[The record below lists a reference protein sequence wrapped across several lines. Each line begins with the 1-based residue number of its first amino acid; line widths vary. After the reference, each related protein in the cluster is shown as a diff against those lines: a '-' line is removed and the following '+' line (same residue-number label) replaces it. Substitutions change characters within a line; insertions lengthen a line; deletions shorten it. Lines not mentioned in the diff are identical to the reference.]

1 MVLNVNQNILPSI
14 NCGAVKGLA
23 GYSCIMYPHGCG
35 TAYVDLSA
43 LDEGATTRKAAATST
58 YFTVLVEHKAVPL
71 MSDSE
76 ALTVLEYIFDLGNI
90 RYCYSADRGFRPHSQ
105 G

>member
-35 TAYVDLSA
+35 TAYVDLCR
-43 LDEGATTRKAAATST
+43 LGEGATARKAAATSAH
-58 YFTVLVEHKAVPL
+58 FAVLAVHKAVPQMIDL
-71 MSDSE
+71 KSQLYFSD
-76 ALTVLEYIFDLGNI
+76 LT
-90 RYCYSADRGFRPHSQ
+90 YSI
-105 G
+105 